1 MKWTD
6 MNEKKYPLRNI
17 VNNDLKVPMKPKSKC
32 MSFSY
37 NGARLMNM
45 LPKYIRESLNP
56 SNFKTLTKEWVWKN
70 IPSY

>member
-6 MNEKKYPLRNI
+6 INETKYSLRSI
-17 VNNDLKVPMKPKSKC
+17 AKNNVKVPMKPRSKC

-45 LPKYIRESLNP
+45 LPSYIWETSRP
-56 SNFKTLTKEWVWKN
+56 SDFKTLTKEWVWKN